1 MTRLQRIATRV
12 ILLMILPILFIG
24 MSDDAFAKKKKK
36 KRVKSKH
43 KIVRSYNPKQ
53 TKKQALDVLRN
64 GSDELSALAGLS
76 PEEDVANNIKLATN
90 FIERE
95 YSNLY
100 TTDRDLKDA
109 EFEGEDLSE
118 LEQEDDVIVD
128 VDNFKVMWMSFMY
141 DDDPAAQG
149 TTMCGLAKQEIM
161 DNIMDWIG
169 TPYLFGGNTRR
180 AIDCS
185 AFVREIYHSTGNI
198 MLPRTA
204 REQNTVGIKVARKN
218 LEFGDLVFFN
228 TRRGVYVSHVGIYL
242 GDNLFAHASS
252 RYGVTVSSLESEYY
266 NKRLI
271 GAKRLTE
278 KDLLRLSLDN
288 RDKRFEQ

>member
-1 MTRLQRIATRV
+1 MTRLQKIATRI

-24 MSDDAFAKKKKK
+24 LSDDAFAKKKKK
-36 KRVKSKH
+36 KRVKTKH
-43 KIVRSYNPKQ
+43 KIVRTYNPKQ
-53 TKKQALDVLRN
+53 TKKQALEVLRN

-76 PEEDVANNIKLATN
+76 PEEDAARLKSAPN

-100 TTDRDLKDA
+100 TTDRNLQDA
-109 EFEGEDLSE
+109 DEEGEDISE
-118 LEQEDDVIVD
+118 LEKEDDVLVD
-128 VDNFKVMWMSFMY
+128 VDNFKVLWMSFMF
-141 DDDPAAQG
+141 DDDIESQG

-204 REQNTVGIKVARKN
+204 REQNTVGTKVSRAK

-252 RYGVTVSSLESEYY
+252 RYGVTISSLESEYY
-266 NKRLI
+266 NKRFI
-271 GAKRLTE
+271 GSKRLTQ
-278 KDLLRLSLDN
+278 KDIMRLSLDDRN
-288 RDKRFEQ
+288 KVYEQ